1 MTSMLIAIVIVVALG
16 HLAPDLARLRRYDWF
31 GGWLGWLSSR
41 LPEQWPHPAML
52 LVSLGVPLLAV
63 ALLQAILAEPLH
75 GLLAL
80 AFAVAALFYA
90 WGPRDLDHD
99 IDQIA
104 TTARP
109 EQPAL
114 MTARLGA
121 TPGGH
126 IGADA
131 TVAIASRAALRR
143 WFGPLFWFVLLGP
156 FGAIGYRLTQL
167 AAEDAAQWLSPGQLD
182 TARRLLAILDWPAV
196 QLMALGMAIATDFDN
211 VWRAWRSRTQ
221 ATGGVFALDATLLS
235 TVTAAAVRTDLSEV
249 DETELLDD
257 PNQLD
262 RVALLRDVQSLAWR
276 VLMVWLTVIAL
287 IALTTLLN

>member
-1 MTSMLIAIVIVVALG
+1 MTSLLIAVVLVLALG
-16 HLAPDLARLRRYDWF
+16 HLAPDLTRLRRYDWF
-31 GGWLGWLSSR
+31 GGWLVWLSAR
-41 LPEQWPHPAML
+41 LPRQWPHPAML
-52 LVSLGVPLLAV
+52 LVSLGVPLFAV
-63 ALLQAILAEPLH
+63 ALVQAILAEPLH

-104 TTARP
+104 ATTRA

-114 MTARLGA
+114 IAARLGTA
-121 TPGGH
+121 AYGNT
-126 IGADA
+126 GAEA
-131 TVAIASRAALRR
+131 TVAIASQAALRR

-182 TARRLLAILDWPAV
+182 AAQRLLAILDWPAV
-196 QLMALGMAIATDFDN
+196 QLMTLGMAIAADFDN
-211 VWRAWRSRTQ
+211 VWRAWRSRVQTNGS
-221 ATGGVFALDATLLS
+221 AFALDAGLLPA
-235 TVTAAAVRTDLSEV
+235 VTAAAVRTDLSEA

-257 PNQLD
+257 PDRLD

-287 IALTTLLN
+287 VALTTLLN